1 MMMAIA
7 GIFIGVCC
15 GILIATSAYAL
26 GRIHEKENMREVY
39 NEAADFATNQQ
50 CDG

>member
-39 NEAADFATNQQ
+39 NEARNIADGEQ
-50 CDG
+50 CSE